1 MIRLKA
7 GVSLRDL
14 QPQVVL
20 GLMLVEQAFAAAG
33 AECIVTSVND
43 GQHKADSFHYRGLA
57 ADLRIKHIHPDRKA
71 AVVAHMTNLL
81 GPEWDVLWESQG
93 LANEHVHIE
102 FDQA

>member
-20 GLMLVEQAFAAAG
+20 GLLLVEQAFAAVG

-57 ADLRIKHIHPDRKA
+57 ADLRMKHIHPDRKPS
-71 AVVAHMTNLL
+71 VVAHMTELL

-102 FDQA
+102 HDPR

>member
-20 GLMLVEQAFAAAG
+20 GLLLVEQAFAAVG
-33 AECIVTSVND
+33 AECIVTSCND

-57 ADLRIKHIHPDRKA
+57 ADLRIKHIHPDQKA
-71 AVVAHMTNLL
+71 GVVARVTEVL

-102 FDQA
+102 WDVR